1 MRRITPASG
10 RSILAAA
17 AAAILFLLLCSLP
30 ARAGAAWTLDGFGIR
45 PGGSAAINGVVH
57 AVAVQRQDAKILV
70 AGEFTLTG
78 GIPAVTRTNLA
89 RLNHDGTLDAS
100 FDPPAPAGPVYALA
114 LQPDPVAPG
123 NPDYIWIGGSFT
135 DVGGT
140 NRKGLARLAGGTG
153 TLDPL
158 DPVTTPLAVTVLAL
172 DLLPAGAGLLVG
184 GEFRELKAGLP
195 TRNLAG
201 VAVAGGAAGTLNW
214 TYTGGLNDDAGNVAV
229 NAIALQDGAV
239 VVGGEFVTPWSA
251 NLARFSASGVY
262 DAGFRPTSPNAA
274 VRALAVQADGKI
286 LFGGEFSG
294 AFLSRNYLARLNR
307 DGTLDA
313 FDPGFASAAGAGVLA
328 LVVEPDGAIIAAG
341 TFSAGAGPTQRWN
354 LARLRID
361 GTLSETVF
369 PPPDGAVRALA
380 RQGDGCLLA
389 AGAFG
394 NVGSV
399 TRTSLA
405 RFYPYG
411 ALDDDLPQVVDDG
424 GLVNRLSLHPDGRTT
439 VTGLFEQVLGA
450 GRFHIARLR
459 GDWSIDPGYDP
470 NLNLGQQ
477 AFTLVPLPDDAL
489 LMGGDFITINGDLQ
503 VQMVRID
510 GAGVPGPASF
520 NSVLGGYLQFFG
532 YINALTV
539 AGDGTIYLGGDNVD
553 VSPYRFM
560 SRLFGTGVH
569 DPGFV
574 PPGEVDGVVT
584 AIAIQPD
591 GLLLVTTD
599 TGKVLR
605 LLPGGSLDPAWHGG
619 TPLQLGGKI
628 DHLVLLPDGR
638 ILVSGYTLRPGSVVE
653 AGSGAT
659 VAVSRNLVRI
669 SGNGIVDDGFVIEA
683 LYTHDGSFDDHV
695 LGVTVQTDGSLIIYG
710 VFDQIRDGFGTVIQ
724 RDYVTR
730 VTPEGRLDPALDLG
744 PFSFAGGTPVSQ
756 VETVNLQ
763 PDGKMLVGGDFIGLN
778 GRNKLVRFSNG
789 WSSEELSVSDTGDK
803 VTWLRSGTSPE
814 LWRVTFEYSENPDA
828 AVPIWVPLGN
838 ARWVAGRWELD
849 GLDLAQFGTSVNRY
863 VRARGYVA
871 SERGTLGSPVES
883 VRLYYLKPQTITI
896 TVSADAQSKVYG
908 QDDPPLTYTFTPALN
923 GGDQFTG
930 ALSRIPGRDVGVYAI
945 TAGTLALGS
954 GYQLVYRGANLTI
967 TQADLLITAAD
978 QTKTAG
984 SANPPLSARY
994 TGLAPWDTKDTL
1006 GGAPLISTAVDAA
1019 TGRGSYPIHAAL
1031 GGITSANYRY
1041 SFADG
1046 TFTVTGRPQLITFNQ
1061 PPAKSYGDAPFA
1073 AAARAD
1079 SGLPVGY
1086 ASSNPGAATVVNGEI
1101 RIAGAGS
1108 TVITATQGGDAM
1120 WDPAPEVRVTL
1131 DVGRAALRMTAQDKS
1146 RAYLTPNPELTVNF
1160 LGFVYGEGSS
1170 VLTGTPLLSTAAT
1183 LTSAVGSY
1191 PIVAAAGT
1199 LRAANYDIVPVN
1211 GTLTVFKSC
1220 QEITFPVIP
1229 ERTFGDPPFEIVA
1242 SACSGLPLSF
1252 KSSNPE
1258 VARVDGNVITVV
1270 GAGSAVITAGQPGSG
1285 DLETAP
1291 EQSQPFVVHR
1301 SGQQVSFSSPA
1312 QRVVGDPPFD
1322 LKGSASS
1329 GLPLS
1334 YASSDP
1340 AVATVAGSTVT
1351 VVGAGTTV
1359 LSALQ
1364 GGSGNY
1370 LPALPVSRTL
1380 TVAQEGTPPQLQ
1392 LSTLNSGATTANP
1405 VLNIMGRARDASG
1418 IASLTVAGV
1427 ERRADAALF
1436 SAAVPLAEGENAVA
1450 VTARDGAGN
1459 VTTHSFT
1466 VTLDA
1471 LAPVLTLSAPADNSV
1486 TDAVSCAV
1494 TGTVTPGSTVTMA
1507 VNGAALQFLPVSGGS
1522 FTGSALLAQGVNTI
1536 ELTAERDGRSSRS
1549 KRSVTCDPAA
1559 PALAIT
1565 DPVQDLRTEAESVTV
1580 RGTVGSAAAGGVQL
1594 EAAGALYTPEVVGGA
1609 FRQQL
1614 PLAPGENRVTVR
1626 AVSGSGTA
1634 SLAQRN
1640 LVRIE
1645 RIGGDLDGNGSVDI
1659 QDALQLLKISLGT
1672 QPAGAAALAHGDL
1685 APVVNGVSRP
1695 DGVIDVGDLL
1705 VLLRSIVGLSH
1716 L

>member
-1 MRRITPASG
+1 MRRITPAAG

-17 AAAILFLLLCSLP
+17 AAAIFFLFFAAAPS
-30 ARAGAAWTLDGFGIR
+30 RALAAWTLDGFDIR
-45 PGGSAAINGVVH
+45 AGGSVTINGVVH
-57 AVAVQRQDAKILV
+57 AVAVQRQDAKIVV
-70 AGEFTLTG
+70 AGDFTLTG
-78 GIPAVTRTNLA
+78 GLPAVTRTNVA
-89 RLNHDGTLDAS
+89 RLNHDGTLDTS
-100 FDPPAPAGPVYALA
+100 FDPPTPDGPVYALA
-114 LQPDPVAPG
+114 LQPDPVAPA

-135 DVGGT
+135 GAGGT
-140 NRKGLARLAGGTG
+140 NRKGVARLAGGTG
-153 TLDPL
+153 GLDPL
-158 DPVTTPLAVTVLAL
+158 DPVTTPLAVTVRALA
-172 DLLPAGAGLLVG
+172 LLPAGAGLLVG
-184 GEFRELKAGLP
+184 GEFREIKAGLP

-201 VAVAGGAAGTLNW
+201 LAVAGGGAGTLNW
-214 TYTGGLNDDAGNVAV
+214 TYSGGLNDDAGNVAV

-239 VVGGEFVTPWSA
+239 VVGGEFATPWSA
-251 NLARFSASGVY
+251 NIARFWASGAY
-262 DAGFRPTSPNAA
+262 DASFRPVSPDAA
-274 VRALAVQADGKI
+274 VRALAVQADGRI
-286 LFGGEFSG
+286 LVGGDFSG
-294 AFLSRNYLARLNR
+294 ALLSRNYLARLNR
-307 DGTLDA
+307 DGTLDS
-313 FDPGFASAAGAGVLA
+313 FDPGFAGAPGSAVFA
-328 LVVEPDGAIIAAG
+328 LQVEPDGAIIAAG
-341 TFSAGAGPTQRWN
+341 SFSVGAGPTQRFN
-354 LARLRID
+354 LARLRLD
-361 GTLSETVF
+361 GTLPETMF
-369 PPPDGAVRALA
+369 PAPDGAVRALA

-389 AGAFG
+389 AGGFG

-399 TRTSLA
+399 PRTSLA

-411 ALDDDLPQVVDDG
+411 ALDDDLPQLVSG
-424 GLVNRLSLHPDGRTT
+424 IGLVNRLSMRPDGRTT
-439 VTGLFEQVLGA
+439 MVGLFEQVLGA
-450 GRFHIARLR
+450 GRFHIARFR

-470 NLNLGQQ
+470 DLNLGQQ
-477 AFTLVPLPDDAL
+477 GFALVPLPDDAL
-489 LMGGDFITINGDLQ
+489 LMAGDFITINGDLQ
-503 VQMVRID
+503 VQMVRLD

-520 NSVLGGYLQFFG
+520 NSFVGGYLQFFG
-532 YINALTV
+532 YINAVTV
-539 AGDGTIYLGGDNVD
+539 AEDGAIYLGGDNVE

-560 SRLFGTGVH
+560 SRLFSTGDH
-569 DPGFV
+569 DAGFV
-574 PPGEVDGVVT
+574 PPGEVDGIVT

-599 TGKVLR
+599 TGRVLR
-605 LLPGGSLDPAWHGG
+605 LFPGGSLDPAWHGG

-638 ILVSGYTLRPGSVVE
+638 ILVSGYNLRPGSVVD

-659 VAVSRNLVRI
+659 VAVSRNLVRL
-669 SGNGIVDDGFVIEA
+669 SSDGVVDDGFVIEA
-683 LYTHDGSFDDHV
+683 LYTHDGTFDSHV

-710 VFDQIRDGFGTVIQ
+710 VFDQIRDGFGTLIK

-730 VTPEGRLDPALDLG
+730 VTPEGRLDPAVDLG
-744 PFSFAGGTPVSQ
+744 PFSFAGGTPVSL

-778 GRNKLVRFSNG
+778 GRNKLIRFSNG

-803 VTWLRSGTSPE
+803 VTWLRLGTSPE

-828 AVPIWVPLGN
+828 AAPVWIPLGKG
-838 ARWVAGRWELD
+838 RWVAGRWELD
-849 GLDLAQFGTSVNRY
+849 GLDLAQYGTGVNRY

-883 VRLYYLKPQTITI
+883 VRLYYLKPQTVTI
-896 TVSADAQSKVYG
+896 TVSADAKSKVYG

-930 ALSRIPGRDVGVYAI
+930 ALSRIPGRDVGGYAI
-945 TAGTLALGS
+945 TVGTLALGS
-954 GYQLVYRGANLTI
+954 GYQLVYRGANLTV
-967 TQADLLITAAD
+967 TRADLLISAVD

-994 TGLAPWDTKDTL
+994 TGLAPWDTKDSL
-1006 GGAPLISTAVDAA
+1006 GGAPLVTTAVDAA

-1046 TFTVTGRPQLITFNQ
+1046 SFTVTGRPQLITFNQ
-1061 PPAKSYGDAPFA
+1061 PPPKSYGDAPFA

-1108 TVITATQGGDAM
+1108 TVITATQGGDAF

-1131 DVGRAALRMTAQDKS
+1131 DVARAALRVAARDQS
-1146 RAYLTPNPELTVNF
+1146 RAYLTPNPELSVNF
-1160 LGFVYGEGSS
+1160 SGFVYGEGAS
-1170 VLTGTPLLSTAAT
+1170 VLTGAPLLSTAAT

-1191 PIVAAAGT
+1191 PIVAAAGS

-1220 QEITFPVIP
+1220 QEITFPAIP

-1252 KSSNPE
+1252 RSSNPE
-1258 VARVDGNVITVV
+1258 VARVDGDVITVT
-1270 GAGSAVITAGQPGSG
+1270 GAGSTVITASQPGSG
-1285 DLETAP
+1285 DLETATGK
-1291 EQSQPFVVHR
+1291 SQPFVVHR

-1312 QRVVGDPPFD
+1312 RKVVGDPPFD
-1322 LKGSASS
+1322 LEGSASS

-1340 AVATVAGSTVT
+1340 AVATVAGNRVT

-1370 LPALPVSRTL
+1370 LPALPVTRTL
-1380 TVAQEGTPPQLQ
+1380 TVAQEGTPPQLY
-1392 LSTLNSGATTANP
+1392 LSTLNSGAGTSNP
-1405 VLNIMGRARDASG
+1405 VLNIMGRASDASG
-1418 IASLTVAGV
+1418 IASLSVAGV
-1427 ERRADAALF
+1427 ERSADAALF
-1436 SAAVPLAEGENAVA
+1436 SAAVTLAEGDNAIA

-1459 VTTHSFT
+1459 ATTHSFT

-1471 LAPVLTLSAPADNSV
+1471 LAPVLAVSAPADNSV

-1507 VNGAALQFLPVSGGS
+1507 VNGAALQLIPVNVGS
-1522 FTGSALLAQGVNTI
+1522 FTGSALLAEGINTI
-1536 ELTAERDGRSSRS
+1536 ELTAEREGRSSRS
-1549 KRSVTCDPAA
+1549 KRSVTFDPTA

-1565 DPVQDLRTEAESVTV
+1565 DPVQDLRSEAASITIA
-1580 RGTVGSAAAGGVQL
+1580 GTVGSAAVGGVQIQ
-1594 EAAGALYTPEVVGGA
+1594 AAGALYAPEVVGGV

-1614 PLAPGENRVTVR
+1614 PLALGENRVTVR
-1626 AVSGSGTA
+1626 AVAGNGTT
-1634 SLAQRN
+1634 SVAQRN

-1645 RIGGDLDGNGSVDI
+1645 RLSGDLDGNGSVDI

-1672 QPAGAAALAHGDL
+1672 EPVTAAALAHGDL
-1685 APVVNGVSRP
+1685 APVLNGVSRP

-1705 VLLRSIVGLSH
+1705 VLLRSIVGLSRF
-1716 L
+1716 